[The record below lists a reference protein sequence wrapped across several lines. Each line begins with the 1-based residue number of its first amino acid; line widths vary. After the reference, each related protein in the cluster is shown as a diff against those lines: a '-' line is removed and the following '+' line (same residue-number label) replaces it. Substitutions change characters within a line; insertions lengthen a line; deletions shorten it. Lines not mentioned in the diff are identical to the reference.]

1 MAVFVSVLR
10 VPKAG
15 SDEHECEDAAATM
28 PAGDDTVLLD
38 GPVSVAVADGASES
52 LLSGEWA
59 RLLVDSVVARGV
71 EDACVLLDRSC
82 FADALTEASLRWA
95 EWFADYPARREARGR
110 PVQWYEQPKL
120 DKGAY
125 STILAA
131 RFDDGPT
138 AEQSTWCAAAL
149 GDSCLFQV
157 RGHKLIRAFP
167 IESAADF
174 DSTPALVNSRG
185 HDQELL
191 AARVGLAAGDANF
204 GDQFFLST
212 DALAAWFLDE
222 AERGAAP
229 WEVLYD
235 FTRCGD
241 IAGFVAWLGERRD
254 AGEVRNDDVTVIHV
268 DLG

>member
-1 MAVFVSVLR
+1 MAAFVSVLR

-28 PAGDDTVLLD
+28 PACEYTELLH

-52 LLSGEWA
+52 LLSGNWA
-59 RLLVDSVVARGV
+59 RLLVRSVVARGV
-71 EDACVLLDRSC
+71 QDASVLQDRSC
-82 FADALTEASLRWA
+82 FAAALTEASLRWA
-95 EWFADYPARREARGR
+95 DWFAGYPARREAGGR
-110 PVQWYEQPKL
+110 PVQWYERPKL
-120 DKGAY
+120 AKGAY
-125 STILAA
+125 ATILAA
-131 RFDDGPT
+131 RFEHGPT
-138 AEQSTWCAAAL
+138 AQRSNWYAAAL

-157 RGHKLIRAFP
+157 RGPELIRAFP

-191 AARVGLAAGDANF
+191 AARVAMAAGDANF
-204 GDQFFLST
+204 GDQFFLCT

-222 AERGAAP
+222 AEGGTAP

-241 IAGFVAWLGERRD
+241 TVGFVAWLGELRD
-254 AGEVRNDDVTVIHV
+254 AGEMRNDDVTLVHV